1 MHKSSFFIVGNSKF
15 FDLIYKILFQM
26 WKMFMDSSASF
37 YKKQRESSKKG
48 SWNVSK
54 FSHRKKEKQQQ
65 CGWKGYKILPE
76 DEKER
81 LVEYRKNI
89 TKCEK
94 CKGFTRKDWFYGC

>member
-1 MHKSSFFIVGNSKF
+1 MLAILSF
-15 FDLIYKILFQM
+15 L
-26 WKMFMDSSASF
+26 SF
-37 YKKQRESSKKG
+37 YIKFYFKCEKCLRILQPVIIKNKESLQKRALEMYQ
-48 SWNVSK
+48 N
-54 FSHRKKEKQQQ
+54 FPIEKKEKEQQY
-65 CGWKGYKILPE
+65 GWKGCKILPE